1 MALHPQS
8 LDPDPQRR
16 YDMPNESSLLDEVIQ
31 AIMKIAYLKRV
42 LSEVLSSNEVQMI
55 LSEIWGCVWVRK
67 TTV

>member
-8 LDPDPQRR
+8 LDPDSQRR
-16 YDMPNESSLLDEVIQ
+16 HDMPDEPSLSDEVIQ
-31 AIMKIAYLKRV
+31 AITKIADLKRV